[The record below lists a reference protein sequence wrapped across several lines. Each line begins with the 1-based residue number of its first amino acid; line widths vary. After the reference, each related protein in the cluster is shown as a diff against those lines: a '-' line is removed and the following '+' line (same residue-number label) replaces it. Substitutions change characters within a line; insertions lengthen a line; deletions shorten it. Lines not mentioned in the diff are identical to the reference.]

1 MRVLLVDD
9 HPLLIDGLRNL
20 LEVRGVEVAGVAYNG
35 LEALDKARRLNPDV
49 ILMDIQMPL
58 LDGLAATRLIK
69 AEMPNVRIVM
79 LTMSG
84 LESDLFEAIKSGA
97 CGYVLKSQDTDQ
109 FYAQLQALA
118 QGEIVFSPGLAERIL
133 QEFGRQAAGNRS
145 AAPAAKADDTLEAR
159 QLEVLTLVASGM
171 TYKEAGKQLG
181 LSEHT
186 IKYHMGEIVQRL
198 HLDNRAQV
206 IDYARRMGLAR

>member
-9 HPLLIDGLRNL
+9 HPLLLDGLRTL
-20 LEVRGVEVAGVAYNG
+20 LEGRGVEVAGVAHNG
-35 LEALDKARRLNPDV
+35 LEALDKARTLAPDV

-69 AEMPNVRIVM
+69 AERPNVRIVM

-84 LESDLFEAIKSGA
+84 QEDDLFEAIKSGA
-97 CGYVLKSQDTDQ
+97 CGYLLKSQDTGQ
-109 FYAQLQALA
+109 FFAQLQALA
-118 QGEIVFSPGLAERIL
+118 QGEVVFAPGLAARIL
-133 QEFGRQAAGNRS
+133 HEFGRQAPSNR
-145 AAPAAKADDTLEAR
+145 AAAAIEKPEDALQAR
-159 QLEVLTLVASGM
+159 QLEVLTLVAGGL

-186 IKYHMGEIVQRL
+186 IKYHMSEIVQRL
-198 HLDNRAQV
+198 HLENRAQV
-206 IDYARRMGLAR
+206 IDYARRMGLSR